1 MAKRSVKCNQLVPV
15 SPFTWHEKCTLAM
28 RLNQILVADVQI
40 LDILLSLFQIKE
52 KYWNTKFTWK
62 MKLIWTV
69 VCVFEKG
76 SFQRN
81 KTFKGAVSI
90 NLASHRDDECME
102 NSTCQTIFYDCS
114 VRLQPV
120 ELINS
125 QSSNLHTFTTP
136 FEKLFVPKT
145 QSVSQSQKK
154 RTPQLSW
161 SRSPAEPQR
170 LHRSSGLSWS
180 FSPCW
185 SNRMCP
191 SHYDK
196 SSLSV
201 IAILLPHSN
210 LLITL
215 QDKIA
220 QWMCI
225 LALER
230 VFDFSTALQ
239 IFPSCFSYC

>member
-40 LDILLSLFQIKE
+40 LDMLLSLFQIKE

-62 MKLIWTV
+62 MKLIWIV

-81 KTFKGAVSI
+81 KTFKGALSI

-102 NSTCQTIFYDCS
+102 NSTCQTIFYGCS

-145 QSVSQSQKK
+145 QSVSQSQNNGL
-154 RTPQLSW
+154 LS
-161 SRSPAEPQR
+161 SPEADH
-170 LHRSSGLSWS
+170 LLSHRGYIVLQDYPGP
-180 FSPCW
+180 FLLVEVTECAQATMT
-185 SNRMCP
+185 N
-191 SHYDK
+191 HH
-196 SSLSV
+196 SLS
-201 IAILLPHSN
+201 
-210 LLITL
+210 
-215 QDKIA
+215 
-220 QWMCI
+220 
-225 LALER
+225 
-230 VFDFSTALQ
+230 
-239 IFPSCFSYC
+239 